1 MQTLANY
8 CAISQML
15 LYVIKCICF
24 PSNLC
29 INEKAKWLFG
39 KMMLYMIN
47 HDNMSKFK
55 GGGGNLRSPLSLYES
70 LDDVISVIGF
80 PERELDTVKE
90 LVFGSNL
97 YLLGLTFFVSF
108 FHVMFTHTHTH
119 TDLASSS
126 FH

>member
-1 MQTLANY
+1 MT
-8 CAISQML
+8 
-15 LYVIKCICF
+15 ICQ
-24 PSNLC
+24 NLR
-29 INEKAKWLFG
+29 
-39 KMMLYMIN
+39 
-47 HDNMSKFK
+47 
-55 GGGGNLRSPLSLYES
+55 GGNLRSHLSLYES

-108 FHVMFTHTHTH
+108 FHVMFTHTHT
-119 TDLASSS
+119 DLAFSS

>member
-1 MQTLANY
+1 MT
-8 CAISQML
+8 
-15 LYVIKCICF
+15 ICQ
-24 PSNLC
+24 NLR
-29 INEKAKWLFG
+29 E
-39 KMMLYMIN
+39 
-47 HDNMSKFK
+47 
-55 GGGGNLRSPLSLYES
+55 GGNLRSPLSLYES

-119 TDLASSS
+119 TDLAFSS